1 MTDSKTVESVIEA
14 LSSASDKHKS
24 VEDTAQFAIA
34 AMQSLGWQPPADV
47 EAACV
52 AAQRD
57 AFTMALQV
65 VKAHELEMFGA
76 ANAHPPDSESR
87 DRCFVRV
94 LTCETISS
102 NISALSPSPGPW
114 PRVPE
119 GWTVARLKPTAEM
132 IEAGVDAH
140 YPGDEVVY
148 PDEWETPDQAV
159 IASYRAMIA
168 AGGKP

>member
-1 MTDSKTVESVIEA
+1 MTDSKTVEAVA
-14 LSSASDKHKS
+14 LTILSAKLRGKDETGQAESAI
-24 VEDTAQFAIA
+24 TALK
-34 AMQSLGWQPPADV
+34 SLGYLSPADV

-52 AAQRD
+52 AAQRE
-57 AFTMALQV
+57 AFENAAKV
-65 VKAHELEMFGA
+65 AHKYPGGIA
-76 ANAHPPDSESR
+76 ADIENKIR
-87 DRCFVRV
+87 
-94 LTCETISS
+94 
-102 NISALSPSPGPW
+102 ALSPSPGPFK
-114 PRVPE
+114 RVPE

-168 AGGKP
+168 AGGNP